1 MELGTIPEH
10 ETMHFVS
17 SASTITTITTTLE
30 NDTKST
36 TSSSTESTVPSIAT
50 ISGQSADD
58 SNGSDTDTASVN
70 ENLHAL
76 TYDELLDHL
85 KIVREEKKQIR
96 RTLKEYEHDFEQR
109 VGRKLQKDDRINS
122 TTTPSIEYTYFM
134 YKQVKG
140 KIKLIEVL
148 MEKKRPIR

>member
-17 SASTITTITTTLE
+17 SASTITTITTTQE
-30 NDTKST
+30 NDIKS
-36 TSSSTESTVPSIAT
+36 TSSSSESTVSSIAT

-85 KIVREEKKQIR
+85 KIAREEKKQIR